1 MILTVKMEILILTEE
16 TVNRII
22 DLIEKYGG
30 AAFAMY
36 MVYSAVVLAIA
47 VTIFI
52 YVIYKLTDKQKRME
66 RVMRKNSQLMKRHKQ
81 STCRRK

>member
-1 MILTVKMEILILTEE
+1 MTEE

-36 MVYSAVVLAIA
+36 MVYSAVVLAIT
-47 VTIFI
+47 VSIFV

-81 STCRRK
+81 STCRRR

>member
-1 MILTVKMEILILTEE
+1 LTVKKEILILTEE

-36 MVYSAVVLAIA
+36 MIYSAVVLVIT
-47 VTIFI
+47 VFILI
-52 YVIYKLTDKQKRME
+52 YVINKFIDRQKRMK
-66 RVMRKNSQLMKRHKQ
+66 RVMRKNSQLVKRHKQ
-81 STCRRK
+81 STCRRG